1 MADIN
6 KTKSFKEQLNVLD
19 IVKLQND
26 KLGIILPNFM
36 DTETGMG
43 IFTDI
48 GWLEYLSDYDDN
60 LKNKNSNYNIIA
72 ICKNWKHIS
81 TFIYDVITR
90 KILSEKE
97 FENSFIQWTILIQH
111 EPQLEEN
118 DIVLLRDKR
127 IGKVK
132 NTNIVSI
139 YDNNYCFSKV
149 SNYYENLKNHYIKE
163 YDIIAIKKHNNLSDL
178 LTTELNNIPW
188 DYTRDEGPW
197 SKWDQK

>member
-1 MADIN
+1 MTDIN

-19 IVKLQND
+19 IVKLQNGT
-26 KLGIILPNFM
+26 LGIILPTPK
-36 DTETGMG
+36 DLETEMG
-43 IFTDI
+43 VFTDI
-48 GWLEYLSDYDDN
+48 GCLEYLSDYDDT

-72 ICKNWKHIS
+72 ICKNCKHVS
-81 TFIYDVITR
+81 TFIYEVITR
-90 KILSEKE
+90 KNLSEKE
-97 FENSFIQWTILIQH
+97 FENSFIQWTILVKH

-139 YDNNYCFSKV
+139 YDNDYCFSKV
-149 SNYYENLKNHYIKE
+149 SEYYINLKNRRLRE

-197 SKWDQK
+197 SKVDK

>member
-1 MADIN
+1 MTDIN

-19 IVKLQND
+19 IVKLQNGT
-26 KLGIILPNFM
+26 LGIILPTPN
-36 DTETGMG
+36 DLETEMG
-43 IFTDI
+43 VFTDI
-48 GWLEYLSDYDDN
+48 GCLEYLSDYDDN

-72 ICKNWKHIS
+72 ICKNCKHIS